1 MDSTAAEQPKPPRRP
16 ARTRVKRRRRAATR
30 ATPRVAD
37 ATPQRDMRERLSGAL
52 RRQWYVLALYLL
64 FALVVTFPLVLH
76 FGSALPGDGKDAWQ
90 NYWDYWWL
98 RTALAAWHNPYQTPL
113 LYAPYGAP
121 LYLHTL
127 NLFNGLVSIPLQL
140 LFGLIPAY
148 NLIVFLSLTLAGYF
162 AYLLVTEISGSR
174 RAGFIGGIIYAFGSY
189 HMTHML
195 GHMNLLASE
204 WLPAYILCLVR
215 ATGAGGRRRTGYTL
229 AAVGAL
235 LLLMLCDWQYILFAA
250 LFTLCYAPARS
261 IARRALAPLIVAA
274 SIGTLWLI
282 LAAPLLLPT
291 IAQARSGD
299 TIAPTDGQ
307 VQQYGAD
314 LLDFIRP
321 TQFAIF
327 WRPL

>member
-1 MDSTAAEQPKPPRRP
+1 
-16 ARTRVKRRRRAATR
+16 
-30 ATPRVAD
+30 
-37 ATPQRDMRERLSGAL
+37 
-52 RRQWYVLALYLL
+52 
-64 FALVVTFPLVLH
+64 
-76 FGSALPGDGKDAWQ
+76 
-90 NYWDYWWL
+90 
-98 RTALAAWHNPYQTPL
+98 
-113 LYAPYGAP
+113 
-121 LYLHTL
+121 
-127 NLFNGLVSIPLQL
+127 
-140 LFGLIPAY
+140 
-148 NLIVFLSLTLAGYF
+148 
-162 AYLLVTEISGSR
+162 
-174 RAGFIGGIIYAFGSY
+174 
-189 HMTHML
+189 ML

-235 LLLMLCDWQYILFAA
+235 LLLLLCDWQSILFAA
-250 LFTLCYAPARS
+250 LFTLCYVPARS

-327 WRPL
+327 WRPLWRILGEGALQPSSAGGVFLGFLPLILAAIALWRAPRRAWP

>member
-1 MDSTAAEQPKPPRRP
+1 
-16 ARTRVKRRRRAATR
+16 
-30 ATPRVAD
+30 
-37 ATPQRDMRERLSGAL
+37 
-52 RRQWYVLALYLL
+52 
-64 FALVVTFPLVLH
+64 
-76 FGSALPGDGKDAWQ
+76 
-90 NYWDYWWL
+90 
-98 RTALAAWHNPYQTPL
+98 
-113 LYAPYGAP
+113 
-121 LYLHTL
+121 LHTL

-235 LLLMLCDWQYILFAA
+235 LLLLLCDWQYILFAA
-250 LFTLCYAPARS
+250 LFTLCYVPARS

-299 TIAPTDGQ
+299 TIAPTEGQ

-321 TQFAIF
+321 TQFATF
-327 WRPL
+327 WRPLGRIPGEGALQPSSAGGVFLGFLPLLLAAIALWRAPRRAWP